1 MPSPN
6 LPQLSPR
13 AGNGLGGIPRKSD
26 SSPPPTVLVIVISA
40 TDTASK
46 SFKIPDGYKKAR
58 VSFIG
63 KGGLGSVSG
72 STYYG
77 GNGAGCSIT
86 DVFNL
91 IPGKTLDLLEQSGNQ
106 YLSYSSAFSIYMPNS
121 GYGFNTTTRPI
132 GGLKN
137 YSGGQGSTSTSATGI
152 AGGGAATLY
161 GDGQNAL
168 GSDGGLNGPFGI
180 EGRGQGSF
188 YPGKGFGFG
197 AKETGDPAGTQSG
210 NRGDSAIYLELWP

>member
-40 TDTASK
+40 TDTTSK
-46 SFKIPDGYKKAR
+46 SYQIPNGYKKAR

-63 KGGLGSVSG
+63 KGDLGFVSG

-91 IPGKTLDLLEQSGNQ
+91 IPGKTLDLIEQSGNQ
-106 YLSYSSAFSIYMPNS
+106 YLSYASVFSIYMPRS
-121 GYGFNTTTRPI
+121 GSGIPTTRPI

-137 YSGGQGSTSTSATGI
+137 YSGGQGSTSQSATGI

-161 GDGQNAL
+161 GDGQNAI
-168 GSDGGLNGPFGI
+168 GADGGLNGPLGI
-180 EGRGQGSF
+180 EGRGQGSS

-197 AKETGDPAGTQSG
+197 AKENADPAGTQSG